1 MSIQYSIELA
11 VFLFCAVVILSVIAR
26 KVAFP
31 FPILLVLAGAGLGLA
46 PGFPSISI
54 DPDVIFLGCLPP
66 LLFSAAIRMPWHQ
79 FRENLAPISGLA
91 LGLVLV
97 TAGAIGFAAHALIP
111 GMTLAAGFALGA
123 IVAPTDAVAAV
134 AIARR
139 LNIPD
144 RVIAILEGES
154 LVNDS
159 SGLVAYQFAVLA
171 VVSGAFEWTDAGLR
185 FLLEVGG
192 GLGVGVLVGIFAIA
206 VFRRMDDPVAEIT
219 FTLTLPFLTFLGAQ
233 ELGFSG
239 VLAVVAA
246 GLSIS
251 RRREEVFS
259 ANSRMDTHAVLATVE
274 YLINGAIFLLIGVQL
289 QSILHGLSGWTN
301 LELVGFAALTA
312 GLVLGIRLLWA
323 YPVARLVG
331 VLIKRLPHGSYPDLN
346 WKDHVLVGWA
356 GMRGVVSLAAA
367 LALPLTNSAGE
378 AFPDRSLIIFLT
390 AAVVLV
396 TLVVNGLSLPFIAGA
411 FGGPGTH
418 RSIEQEREARI
429 AILKAPIAEFDRR
442 MEDEKLPLAPADV
455 MWVRQSLAGR
465 LAFVEGGEDPERK
478 RQVQNRGLDLYLQL
492 LRVERRELH
501 RLFRGHKLS
510 QGSFAKIERE
520 IDLEERGAR
529 SQIIDKAAALH
540 RKLRRRGGSDR
551 SP

>member
-11 VFLFCAVVILSVIAR
+11 VFLFCAVVILSVVAR

-46 PGFPSISI
+46 PRFPSISI

-97 TAGAIGFAAHALIP
+97 TAGAIGFTAHALIP

-154 LVNDS
+154 LVNDA

-171 VVSGAFEWTDAGLR
+171 VVSGTFEWSEVGFR

-192 GLGVGVLVGIFAIA
+192 GLGLGVLVGMFAIA

-251 RRREEVFS
+251 RRGEEVFS

-301 LELVGFAALTA
+301 LELFGFAAMTS
-312 GLVLGIRLLWA
+312 GLVLGIRLFWA
-323 YPVARLVG
+323 YPVAKLVG
-331 VLIKRLPHGSYPDLN
+331 VLTTKLPHGTYPDLH
-346 WKDHVLVGWA
+346 WKDQVLVGWA

-367 LALPLTNSAGE
+367 LALPMASQSGA
-378 AFPDRSLIIFLT
+378 AFPDRSLIIFL
-390 AAVVLV
+390 AASVVLV
-396 TLVVNGLSLPFIAGA
+396 TLVINGLSLPFIAGA
-411 FGGPGTH
+411 FGRQDDAGELE
-418 RSIEQEREARI
+418 REREARI

-442 MEDEKLPLAPADV
+442 MTEESLPREASEVL
-455 MWVRQSLAGR
+455 WVRQSLAGR
-465 LAFVEGGEDPERK
+465 LSLVEGGEDPEKK
-478 RQVQNRGLDLYLQL
+478 RQIQKSGLGLYLQL

-501 RLFRGHKLS
+501 RLFRAH
-510 QGSFAKIERE
+510 QINQACFTKIQRE

-529 SQIIDKAAALH
+529 SQIIDKAAAPN
-540 RKLRRRGGSDR
+540 RKLKRRVSSDQ

>member
-31 FPILLVLAGAGLGLA
+31 FPILLVLAGVGLGLA
-46 PGFPSISI
+46 PRFPSISI

-66 LLFSAAIRMPWHQ
+66 LLFSAAIRMPWHH
-79 FRENLAPISGLA
+79 FRENIAPITGLA

-97 TAGAIGFAAHALIP
+97 TAGVIGFAAHSLIP

-144 RVIAILEGES
+144 RVTAILEGES
-154 LVNDS
+154 LINDA

-171 VVSGAFEWTDAGLR
+171 VFAGSLAWADIGSR
-185 FLLEVGG
+185 FALEVGG
-192 GLGVGVLVGIFAIA
+192 GVLLGVAVGHLGIA
-206 VFRRMDDPVAEIT
+206 AFRRMDDPIAEIT
-219 FTLTLPFLTFLGAQ
+219 FTLTLPYLTFLAAQ
-233 ELGFSG
+233 QLELSG

-251 RRREEVFS
+251 RRSDEVFS
-259 ANSRMDTHAVLATVE
+259 ANSRMDTHAVLATVDF
-274 YLINGAIFLLIGVQL
+274 LINGAIFLLIGVQL
-289 QSILHGLSGWTN
+289 QSILHGLAGWTN
-301 LELVGFAALTA
+301 WELLGFATMTA
-312 GLVLGIRLLWA
+312 SLVLGVRLLWA

-331 VLIKRLPHGSYPDLN
+331 LLTRNLPMGSYPDLH
-346 WKDHVLVGWA
+346 WKDQVLVGWA

-367 LALPLTNSAGE
+367 LALPMTTQTGDP
-378 AFPDRSLIIFLT
+378 FPDRSLILFLT
-390 AAVVLV
+390 ASVVLV
-396 TLVVNGLSLPFIAGA
+396 TLLVNGLTLPLVAGA
-411 FGGPGTH
+411 FGRQGDAGAE
-418 RSIEQEREARI
+418 EQEREARI
-429 AILKAPIAEFDRR
+429 AILQAPIAEFDRR
-442 MEDEKLPLAPADV
+442 MAEDSLPLPPTDV

-478 RQVQNRGLDLYLQL
+478 RLVQNRGLALYLQL
-492 LRVERRELH
+492 LRVQRRELH
-501 RLFRGHKLS
+501 RLFRAHKLG
-510 QGSFAKIERE
+510 QDSFTKIERE

-529 SQIIDKAAALH
+529 SQIIDKAAAPR
-540 RKLRRRGGSDR
+540 RKISWTKGSDQ

>member
-1 MSIQYSIELA
+1 VSIQYSIELA
-11 VFLFCAVVILSVIAR
+11 VFLFCAVVILSVVAR

-31 FPILLVLAGAGLGLA
+31 FPILLVLAGVGLGLV
-46 PGFPSISI
+46 PRFPSLTI
-54 DPDVIFLGCLPP
+54 DPDMIFLGCLPP

-79 FRENLAPISGLA
+79 FRDNLAPISGLA

-97 TAGAIGFAAHALIP
+97 TAGVVGFAAHAFIP

-123 IVAPTDAVAAV
+123 IVAPTDAVAAT

-139 LNIPD
+139 LRIPD
-144 RVIAILEGES
+144 RVTTILEGES
-154 LVNDS
+154 LVNDA
-159 SGLVAYQFAVLA
+159 SGLVAYEFAVLA
-171 VVSGAFEWTDAGLR
+171 VIAGTLNWGEMSLR
-185 FLLEVGG
+185 FFFEVGG
-192 GLGVGVLVGIFAIA
+192 GIALGLLVGMLAIW

-233 ELGFSG
+233 QLELSG

-251 RRREEVFS
+251 RRGEEVFS
-259 ANSRMDTHAVLATVE
+259 ANSRMDTHAVLATVDF
-274 YLINGAIFLLIGVQL
+274 LINGAIFLLIGVQL
-289 QSILHGLSGWTN
+289 QSILSGLTGWSN
-301 LELVGFAALTA
+301 LQLLGFAAMTS
-312 GLVLGIRLLWA
+312 GLVLGVRLLWA

-331 VLIKRLPHGSYPDLN
+331 YLTTNLTPGSYPDLH
-346 WKDHVLVGWA
+346 WKDQVLVGWA

-367 LALPLTNSAGE
+367 LALPLGTHTGD

-390 AAVVLV
+390 ASVVLV
-396 TLVVNGLSLPFIAGA
+396 TLVVNGLSLPLIAGA
-411 FGGPGTH
+411 FGRQGAMDD
-418 RSIEQEREARI
+418 EEKERAARVS
-429 AILKAPIAEFDRR
+429 ILKAPIAEFDRR
-442 MEDEKLPLAPADV
+442 MAEESLPLDPTEV

-465 LAFVEGGEDPERK
+465 LAFIDGGEDPVRK
-478 RQVQNRGLDLYLQL
+478 RIIQNRGLDLYLQL

-501 RLFRGHKLS
+501 RLFRNHKLS
-510 QGSFAKIERE
+510 QESFTKIERE

-529 SQIIDKAAALH
+529 SQIIDKTAAPH
-540 RKLRRRGGSDR
+540 RKFRRTKDSGQ